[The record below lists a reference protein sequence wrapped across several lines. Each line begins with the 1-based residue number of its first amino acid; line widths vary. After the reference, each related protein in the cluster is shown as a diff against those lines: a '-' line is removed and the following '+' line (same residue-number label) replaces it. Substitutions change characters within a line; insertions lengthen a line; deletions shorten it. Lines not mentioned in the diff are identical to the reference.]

1 MLETI
6 KLRNVDVGESL
17 GLLGGVGRI
26 GNSFLGMYGA
36 GPRGRTHG
44 QHYFLNIDGGS
55 DYYDGLSAEKPLLTF
70 AEAFTRMRGRVDWS
84 ATPWANHDV
93 LWVYPGV
100 YAENITALPHGCAIV
115 GVGGFDLKDG
125 QMAARIVP
133 AAGSPVNVGGFV
145 NAEIYNIAFE
155 SVTTSPVF
163 DSEILNNVLFDNCYF
178 TGPVETSTAAAGIVA
193 LDSVML
199 RVVNCQFSCLDKGI
213 DINYADGGDSF
224 SHAKILNSFFDQID
238 TAGIEISSN
247 LVGPSSLVRGCSFH
261 GGGVTMGYAINDGSA
276 ILDVAWC
283 DAESTSGFSGC
294 RSVNASYN
302 NGALVT

>member
-17 GLLGGVGRI
+17 GLLGGIGRI
-26 GNSFLGMYGA
+26 GNSFPAMMAG
-36 GPRGRTHG
+36 GPRAQTHG
-44 QHYFLNIDGGS
+44 RHYFLNGEGGS
-55 DYYDGLSAEKPLLTF
+55 DSYDGFSAEKPLATF
-70 AEAFTRMRGRVDWS
+70 EEAFTRMRARIDWS
-84 ATPWANHDV
+84 ESPWANYDI

-100 YAENITALPHGCAIV
+100 YAENLTALPHGCAVI

-133 AAGSPVNVGGFV
+133 ASGAPVDVGAFV

-155 SVTTSPVF
+155 SKTTYPAF

-178 TGPVETSTAAAGIVA
+178 SGPVETSTAAAGIVA
-193 LDSVML
+193 KDSVML

-224 SHAKILNSFFDQID
+224 SHAKILNSIFDQID

-276 ILDVAWC
+276 ILDVSWC

-302 NGALVT
+302 NGVLIT